1 MSLDGLAT
9 DSPAGTQII
18 TTVSAN
24 PRPHPPGVVFFPV
37 AACGDPQPYSGI
49 APLVIQPRL
58 FFTIS

>member
-24 PRPHPPGVVFFPV
+24 PRPHPPGVVFFPG
-37 AACGDPQPYSGI
+37 ATCGDPLPYSGI
-49 APLVIQPRL
+49 APLTIQPRL
-58 FFTIS
+58 FFIIS